1 MSDERLLI
9 DTAFIQALLN
19 RNDQY
24 HRVAQK
30 LFPRIQA
37 ATEVWITEAVLL
49 EIGNALSA
57 LNREAA
63 AAVIR
68 QCYTAAN
75 LQVVRVTTAL
85 LMDALDLYEARPD
98 KTWSLT
104 DCVSFLVMD
113 AQGLT
118 VAVTTDRYFQQAGFR
133 ALMLEGG
140 E

>member
-104 DCVSFLVMD
+104 DGVSFLVMD

-118 VAVTTDRYFQQAGFR
+118 VAVTTDRHFQQAGFR